1 MPSRIDPGAADRAL
15 PARLAGGITWITRS
29 LCVVA
34 AAMAILLPLPVVYA
48 VIMDQLQQPPIW
60 VFETSGYAIILIAF
74 AASGYGLNT
83 GHHFRVSLL
92 AERVPSW
99 SQGLQRLSGL
109 VEFSFGLVLV
119 IAGSQQVYNAYTENI
134 TSDTLLAVP
143 QYLPQLAFPIGG
155 LAIALQGIAH
165 ILHPHVSRLHDVV
178 RR

>member
-1 MPSRIDPGAADRAL
+1 MPSRIDPGAVDASLA
-15 PARLAGGITWITRS
+15 ARVAGGITGITRF
-29 LCVVA
+29 LCAIA

-48 VIMDQLQQPPIW
+48 VIMDQLQDPPTW
-60 VFETSGYAIILIAF
+60 VFETTGYAIIMIAF

-92 AERVPSW
+92 ADRIPAW
-99 SQGLQRLSGL
+99 RRGLQRLSGL
-109 VEFSFGLVLV
+109 VEFGFGLVLV
-119 IAGSQQVYNAYTENI
+119 IAGTQQVTNAYTQNL

-155 LAIALQGIAH
+155 AAIALQGIAH
-165 ILHPHVSRLHDVV
+165 ILHPHASRLHDVV

>member
-1 MPSRIDPGAADRAL
+1 MIEARRIRAL
-15 PARLAGGITWITRS
+15 PARIAGGITLITRS
-29 LCVVA
+29 LCAVA
-34 AAMAILLPLPVVYA
+34 AVMAIVLPLPVVYT
-48 VIMDQLQQPPIW
+48 VIMDQLQEPPTW
-60 VFETSGYAIILIAF
+60 VFETTGYAIIMIAF

-99 SQGLQRLSGL
+99 RRSLQRLSGL
-109 VEFSFGLVLV
+109 VEFCFGLMLI
-119 IAGSQQVYNAYTENI
+119 IAGSQQVCNAYTQNI

-155 LAIALQGIAH
+155 VAIALQGIAH
-165 ILHPHVSRLHDVV
+165 ILHPHTSRLHDVV